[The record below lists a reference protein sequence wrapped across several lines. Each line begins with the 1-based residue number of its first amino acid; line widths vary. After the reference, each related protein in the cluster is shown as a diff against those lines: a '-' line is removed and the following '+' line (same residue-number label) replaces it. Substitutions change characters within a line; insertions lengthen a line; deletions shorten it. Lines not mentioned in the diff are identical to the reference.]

1 MPAWPPRRA
10 ALEAVDRRAHLVNL
24 GTVRVSDR
32 RRFHPDGAPRE
43 GTPEAPDS
51 RAPEPAAEAAPLP
64 EAVPEL
70 DQLRAELVAARARIN
85 ELARGLQEAVRE
97 RAAFQDRITRENERH
112 REVEKGE
119 FALPV
124 IEAIDALELSLQ
136 ADDGSPLA
144 RGVRLIR
151 DDLLAKLAARGIE
164 RLHLVG
170 APFDPHQAEAVDTEL
185 APHPAQDGRV
195 LSEVRAGYV
204 LGGRVVRPARVRV
217 GRYVEPA
224 QA

>member
-1 MPAWPPRRA
+1 MGLPGHGGVDSRA
-10 ALEAVDRRAHLVNL
+10 DLVSLAL
-24 GTVRVSDR
+24 VRVNDR

-43 GTPEAPDS
+43 SSPQAPAGPAPEAPAETAP
-51 RAPEPAAEAAPLP
+51 APETNAEI
-64 EAVPEL
+64 
-70 DQLRAELVAARARIN
+70 DQLRAELVATRARVN
-85 ELARGLQEAVRE
+85 ELARGLQDAVRE
-97 RAAFQDRITRENERH
+97 RAAFQERITRENERR

-124 IEAIDALELSLQ
+124 IEAIDALDLSLQ

-151 DDLLAKLAARGIE
+151 DDLLAKLAAWGIE
-164 RLHLVG
+164 RLQLSG
-170 APFDPHQAEAVDTEL
+170 LAFDPHLAEAVDAEIVPE
-185 APHPAQDGRV
+185 ASQDGRV
-195 LSEVRAGYV
+195 LSEVRAGYA

-224 QA
+224 RA

>member
-1 MPAWPPRRA
+1 M
-10 ALEAVDRRAHLVNL
+10 
-24 GTVRVSDR
+24 RVSDR
-32 RRFHPDGAPRE
+32 RRFSPDGAPRE
-43 GTPEAPDS
+43 TNPEAPGS
-51 RAPEPAAEAAPLP
+51 RSAEPAAEAGPPP
-64 EAVPEL
+64 ETAAEL

-85 ELARGLQEAVRE
+85 ELARGLQDAVRE
-97 RAAFQDRITRENERH
+97 RAAFQERISRENERR

-124 IEAIDALELSLQ
+124 IEAIDALDLSLQ
-136 ADDGSPLA
+136 VDDGSALA

-164 RLHLVG
+164 RLQLTG
-170 APFDPHQAEAVDTEL
+170 SPFNPHQAEAVDTEL
-185 APHPAQDGRV
+185 VPHPAQDGQV
-195 LSEVRAGYV
+195 LSEVRGGYV